1 MKHTRT
7 FVVAA
12 LSLLLSAGLA
22 AQAAQGTTGKSTT
35 QSKPAQPKP
44 PAPTRTAIQ
53 VSDLPVAASA
63 TVSKAYAN
71 STITKATKIT
81 KGTVVTYEVAVK
93 QGTKVTNVVLNNDGT
108 SIISPKPKGK

>member
-12 LSLLLSAGLA
+12 LSLVLSAGLA

-35 QSKPAQPKP
+35 QTKPAAPKP
-44 PAPTRTAIQ
+44 PAAVRTAIQ
-53 VSDLPVAASA
+53 VSDLPSAANA
-63 TVSKAYAN
+63 TITKAYPN

-81 KGTVVTYEVAVK
+81 KGSVITYEAAVK
-93 QGTKVTNVVLNNDGT
+93 QGAKVTNVTLNDDGT
-108 SIISPKPKGK
+108 HILAPKPKGK

>member
-12 LSLLLSAGLA
+12 LSLMLTGGLA

-35 QSKPAQPKP
+35 TQTKPAPK
-44 PAPTRTAIQ
+44 AAAVTRTPIQ
-53 VSDLPVAASA
+53 ISDLPVAASA

-71 STITKATKIT
+71 STITKATKLTQGSVI
-81 KGTVVTYEVAVK
+81 KYEVAVK
-93 QGTKVTNVVLNNDGT
+93 QGTKVTNVVLNDNGT
-108 SIISPKPKGK
+108 TILSPKPKGK